1 MNKQRLQVSSL
12 CGTPFLTYL
21 LKHSPQIYRAQYTD
35 AIVVSFPGTLTRQLE
50 INDNIW
56 NSLLLWERL
65 LFPCEL
71 VYIHLN
77 TSPCTWT
84 VQTAKDHKK
93 RPFFKRGS
101 FVTVPSWC
109 RIHYLP
115 GGNFENSR
123 CCILNK
129 KDDTELETCENIL
142 YILGVPTPGDD
153 KK

>member
-93 RPFFKRGS
+93 KTFFQTRQLCHGAILMS
-101 FVTVPSWC
+101 DT
-109 RIHYLP
+109 LP
-115 GGNFENSR
+115 TWRQFR
-123 CCILNK
+123 K
-129 KDDTELETCENIL
+129 FKML
-142 YILGVPTPGDD
+142 YIKQKGWYWAGNLW
-153 KK
+153 KIYYIF